1 MAGLKLIAAPVFDAT
16 VNIPVHGGDPAPVV
30 FSFKHRTQ
38 DELKE
43 WRESLEGKPDSGVIL
58 EMIEGWEFDDEL
70 TVENAE
76 TLVQN
81 YSGAAIAIL
90 TAYLTEIAQAKAKN

>member
-1 MAGLKLIAAPVFDAT
+1 MAGLKLIASPVFDAT

-30 FSFKHRTQ
+30 FSFKHRTK
-38 DELKE
+38 DELNK
-43 WRESLEGKPDSGVIL
+43 WRKSLKGKPDSKVIL
-58 EMIEGWEFDDEL
+58 EMIDGWEFDDEL

-90 TAYLTEIAQAKAKN
+90 NAYLAEIIQAKAKN